1 MSSACSSNVA
11 ELAAGGF
18 IVARAALNFSTRR
31 RPTVHAFTVTGTAR
45 MKTTSGD
52 DAEYV
57 AQLAAGDGGAL
68 RPLYERHGRALL
80 RFSTAMCRS
89 RQHAEDLVHD
99 TFVELMREPG
109 NFDAAQG
116 SVFAYL
122 CGVLRHRISHHY
134 RQQRRWVA
142 LADDESPAQVH
153 DAHLHDGTGPV
164 EEIARSELTAAFR
177 RAMLELPLPHRE
189 VIALCDLEEL
199 PYATVASIL
208 DCPVGTVRSRLHR
221 ARALLTIRLVSLEV
235 VELQADLRTG
245 MPLAQRGLP

>member
-1 MSSACSSNVA
+1 
-11 ELAAGGF
+11 
-18 IVARAALNFSTRR
+18 
-31 RPTVHAFTVTGTAR
+31 
-45 MKTTSGD
+45 MKTPIGD

-57 AQLAAGDGGAL
+57 AQLVAGNGGAV

-80 RFSTAMCRS
+80 RFSAAMCRS
-89 RQHAEDLVHD
+89 LQSAEDMVHD
-99 TFVELMREPG
+99 TFVELMREPA
-109 NFDAAQG
+109 NFDPTQG

-142 LADDESPAQVH
+142 LVDDDPAAQVH
-153 DAHLHDGTGPV
+153 DTPSAVD
-164 EEIARSELTAAFR
+164 EIARGELTAAFR
-177 RAMLELPLPHRE
+177 QAMLELPLPHRE

-199 PYATVASIL
+199 PYVTVASIL

-235 VELQADLRTG
+235 VELQTE
-245 MPLAQRGLP
+245 MPLAHRGLP

>member
-1 MSSACSSNVA
+1 
-11 ELAAGGF
+11 
-18 IVARAALNFSTRR
+18 
-31 RPTVHAFTVTGTAR
+31 
-45 MKTTSGD
+45 MKTPNGD

-57 AQLAAGDGGAL
+57 AQLVAGNGGAL

-80 RFSTAMCRS
+80 RFSAAMCRS
-89 RQHAEDLVHD
+89 RQSAEDMVHD
-99 TFVELMREPG
+99 TFVELMREPA
-109 NFDAAQG
+109 NFDPTQG

-122 CGVLRHRISHHY
+122 CGVLRHRISHFY

-142 LADDESPAQVH
+142 LDDESPTAVH
-153 DAHLHDGTGPV
+153 DTPCPAD
-164 EEIARSELTAAFR
+164 EIARSELTAAFR
-177 RAMLELPLPHRE
+177 RAMLELPVPHRE

-235 VELQADLRTG
+235 VELQSEL
-245 MPLAQRGLP
+245 PLAQRGLP